1 MELPSAPLQ
10 AEKEIIMVCG
20 YPASGKSTLSESYRK
35 QGYTVL
41 SRDEYG
47 GSTRDL
53 VGHLDGAGD
62 KIVLDNTHLNV
73 ATRAPF
79 VKWARDHGVPISAVW
94 VDTTIEDCQIR
105 HLRRM
110 WKTYGRLFMDG
121 KLPPE
126 LRKGKGKANQRD
138 AHVYPAA
145 VFFRARKQWVPP
157 TQKEGFAMVYRA
169 TPPLPVFD
177 TRGVHGYRHKALFL
191 DIDGTLRKY
200 PIEQGVVEPLLDD
213 VETMTAMLRKKIKEG
228 YRLVGVSNQ
237 SGIAMGKT
245 TEEDVKKYMDETR
258 ALFGLEEEEFGIH
271 WCPHKP
277 APITCYCRKP
287 QVGMAIE
294 WIETLKLNPKH
305 CIMVGDRKTDE
316 TFATRMGMKYIHP
329 DDFWTSA
336 E

>member
-47 GSTRDL
+47 GTTRDL

-62 KIVLDNTHLNV
+62 KVLLDNTHMNV

-79 VKWARDHGVPISAVW
+79 IQWAKDHRVPISVIW

-105 HLRRM
+105 HLHRM
-110 WKTYGRLFMDG
+110 WKTYGRIFRDG

-126 LRKGKGKANQRD
+126 FRKNRD
-138 AHVYPAA
+138 AHTHPHIYPAA
-145 VFFRARKQWVPP
+145 VFFKARKQWVPP
-157 TQKEGFAMVYRA
+157 TQEEGFAAVYRV
-169 TPPLPVFD
+169 TPPRPSFD
-177 TRGVHGYRHKALFL
+177 ARGVHGYRHKAIFL

-200 PIEQGVVEPLLDD
+200 PIENGVVEPLLED
-213 VETMTAMLRKKIKEG
+213 VAGMTALLRRKMKEG
-228 YRLVGVSNQ
+228 YHLVGVSNQ

-245 TEEDVKKYMDETR
+245 TEAEVKKYMDDTR
-258 ALFGLEEEEFGIH
+258 ALFGLDEKEFGIH

-294 WIETLKLNPKH
+294 WIETLKLNPKK

-329 DDFWTSA
+329 DEFWTST